1 MRHRTWLV
9 AAVLVVLGVMSAACA
24 RGRDVAAAGTDE
36 AASEVTVEAVPG
48 TNLSRVTL
56 TRVAVERLGITTA
69 PVRETRAPGH
79 SARKVVGFAAVL
91 YDADGSS
98 WVYTNPEA
106 RTYVRESI
114 TVERV
119 DGDLA
124 YLRDGPKAGTAVV
137 TTGVAELFGAEYGVG
152 GE

>member
-1 MRHRTWLV
+1 MRRHTWLAAAALV
-9 AAVLVVLGVMSAACA
+9 ALSLLSAACA
-24 RGRDVAAAGTDE
+24 RSPE
-36 AASEVTVEAVPG
+36 LLASEQASSDVQVEAIPG
-48 TNLSRVTL
+48 SDLSRVTL
-56 TRVAVERLGITTA
+56 SQVGLERLGIATA
-69 PVRETRAPGH
+69 PVRETSTPVHG
-79 SARKVVGFAAVL
+79 ARKSVAFSAVL
-91 YDADGSS
+91 YDADGKA

-114 TVERV
+114 AVERV

-137 TTGVAELFGAEYGVG
+137 TVGVAELFGAEYGVG

>member
-1 MRHRTWLV
+1 MRHHTWLV
-9 AAVLVVLGVMSAACA
+9 AAALVAVGVLSAACV
-24 RGRDVAAAGTDE
+24 RSPETV
-36 AASEVTVEAVPG
+36 ASEEASSDVQVEAVEG
-48 TNLSRVTL
+48 SDLSRVTL
-56 TRVAVERLGITTA
+56 TQIAADRLGIATA
-69 PVRETRAPGH
+69 PVRKTSTPEHSTRTAVPF
-79 SARKVVGFAAVL
+79 SAVL
-91 YDADGSS
+91 YDSDGKS

-137 TTGVAELFGAEYGVG
+137 TVGVAELFGAEYGVG